1 MIGIE
6 RTELDNKNDTKTYRG
21 PVVKVI
27 GIGGAGNNAVNRMI
41 NDGVSNVEFIA
52 CNTDDNDLKNAL
64 AETKI
69 QLGVRLTQGLGAGGN
84 PEVGR
89 ESALESTKE
98 VEDILEG
105 TNMVF
110 ITAGMGGGTGTGAA
124 PVIAKIAKDR
134 GVLTVGIVTKPF
146 SFEGPKR
153 RKNAEKGI
161 EELKKCVDTI
171 VVIPNNKLLE
181 VMEVG
186 ASMEDSFKKADEIL
200 RQGVQSTTDLLDAN
214 GLINLDFNDI
224 KSVMKDKGPA
234 YMGVGR
240 STGKNAVENALN
252 IAISSPLVD
261 TNIVGGTSVLVNFTG
276 DSKLIGIHEVNNIM
290 TELEESLGEDVDVFF
305 GISIDER
312 LTDEVLV
319 TVITTG
325 LDQELGMKS
334 EEKHVAQTMTNV
346 ANVTNQGNQGN
357 HMNPNNQM
365 NQNVRPHVDEY
376 DMPEIQEAIVVEPIQ
391 REVAQMGQRQPQ
403 KRPVFEIPDVFR
415 KR

>member
-1 MIGIE
+1 MIEFE
-6 RTELDNKNDTKTYRG
+6 RTGYNKNDARFSNA

-41 NDGVSNVEFIA
+41 TDGVQNVEFIA
-52 CNTDDNDLKNAL
+52 CNTDDLDLKNAL

-69 QLGVRLTQGLGAGGN
+69 QLGAKLTSGLGAGGN

-89 ESALESTKE
+89 ESALESQKE
-98 VEDILEG
+98 IGDILEG

-124 PVIAKIAKDR
+124 PVIAKLAKDK
-134 GVLTVGIVTKPF
+134 GILTVGIVTKPF
-146 SFEGPKR
+146 VFEGPKR
-153 RKNAEKGI
+153 RRNADKGI

-181 VMEVG
+181 VMEPG

-240 STGKNAVENALN
+240 SSGKSAVENALN

-261 TNIVGGTSVLVNFTG
+261 TKIIGGTSILVNFTG
-276 DSKLIGIHEVNNIM
+276 DSKLIGIHEVSAVM
-290 TELEESLGEDVDVFF
+290 GSLEGSLADDVDVFF

-312 LTDEVLV
+312 LEDEVLV

-325 LDQELGMKS
+325 LDEQLNANPEVKTS
-334 EEKHVAQTMTNV
+334 SVNQTITNV
-346 ANVTNQGNQGN
+346 STVKPVMDEDEIPMVEEAVVNREPV
-357 HMNPNNQM
+357 
-365 NQNVRPHVDEY
+365 VRDSIP
-376 DMPEIQEAIVVEPIQ
+376 
-391 REVAQMGQRQPQ
+391 QRQH
-403 KRPVFEIPDVFR
+403 KRPVFEIPDVFKSPR
-415 KR
+415 R

>member
-6 RTELDNKNDTKTYRG
+6 RTDFDKNKNEIKTYRG

-41 NDGVSNVEFIA
+41 TDGVSNVEFIA

-64 AETKI
+64 AEIKI

-89 ESALESTKE
+89 ESAVESIKE
-98 VEDILEG
+98 IEDILDG

-124 PVIAKIAKDR
+124 PVIAQLAKDK
-134 GVLTVGIVTKPF
+134 GILTVAIVTKPF
-146 SFEGPKR
+146 RFEGPKR

-161 EELKKCVDTI
+161 EALKSAVDTI
-171 VVIPNNKLLE
+171 VVIPNDKLLE
-181 VMEVG
+181 VMDVG
-186 ASMEDSFKKADEIL
+186 ASMEDSFRKADEIL

-214 GLINLDFNDI
+214 GLVNLDFNDI

-261 TNIVGGTSVLVNFTG
+261 TNIIGGTSVLVNFTG
-276 DSKLIGIHEVNNIM
+276 DSKLIGIHEVNKVM
-290 TELEESLGEDVDVFF
+290 TELEESLGDDVDVFF
-305 GISIDER
+305 GIAIDER
-312 LTDEVLV
+312 LADEVLV

-325 LDQELGMKS
+325 LEQEIVEKP

-346 ANVTNQGNQGN
+346 SNVGNIAQ
-357 HMNPNNQM
+357 
-365 NQNVRPHVDEY
+365 QNVRPTVDEF
-376 DMPEIQEAIVVEPIQ
+376 DEPVIQEAIVVEPVQ
-391 REVAQMGQRQPQ
+391 REAMQMAQRQQP

>member
-6 RTELDNKNDTKTYRG
+6 RTEFDNKGDNKTYRG

-41 NDGVSNVEFIA
+41 TDGVSNVEFIA

-64 AETKI
+64 AEVKI

-134 GVLTVGIVTKPF
+134 GVLTVAIVTKPF

-161 EELKKCVDTI
+161 EDLKKCVDTI

-290 TELEESLGEDVDVFF
+290 TELEESLGDDVDVFF

-325 LDQELGMKS
+325 LDQEIAKKV
-334 EEKHVAQTMTNV
+334 EEKVEEKPVAQTMTNV
-346 ANVTNQGNQGN
+346 ANV
-357 HMNPNNQM
+357 
-365 NQNVRPHVDEY
+365 RPTVDEY
-376 DMPEIQEAIVVEPIQ
+376 DEPVIQEAIVVEPVQ
-391 REVAQMGQRQPQ
+391 REAMQMAQRQPQ

>member
-1 MIGIE
+1 MIVIE
-6 RTELDNKNDTKTYRG
+6 RTEIDNKNDVKTYRG

-41 NDGVSNVEFIA
+41 TDGVSNVEFIA

-124 PVIAKIAKDR
+124 PVVAKIAKDR

-325 LDQELGMKS
+325 LDQEVSKKE

-346 ANVTNQGNQGN
+346 SNVAN
-357 HMNPNNQM
+357 MANNQNNQNHM
-365 NQNVRPHVDEY
+365 NQNVRPYVDEF
-376 DMPEIQEAIVVEPIQ
+376 DEPVIQEAIVVEPVQ
-391 REVAQMGQRQPQ
+391 REVVQMAQRPQQ

>member
-6 RTELDNKNDTKTYRG
+6 RTEFNDKSDNKTYRG

-41 NDGVSNVEFIA
+41 TDGVSNVEFIA

-64 AETKI
+64 AEIKI

-134 GVLTVGIVTKPF
+134 GVLTVAIVTKPF

-325 LDQELGMKS
+325 LDQEVTKKVEPKV
-334 EEKHVAQTMTNV
+334 EEKPVVQTMTNV
-346 ANVTNQGNQGN
+346 SNVA
-357 HMNPNNQM
+357 
-365 NQNVRPHVDEY
+365 NVRPTVDEY
-376 DMPEIQEAIVVEPIQ
+376 DEPVIHEAIVVEPVQ
-391 REVAQMGQRQPQ
+391 REAMQMQQRQQQ